1 MATELSIVISASA
14 MIGSAMSAIRTLTGG
29 LDGVRRSSNILGN
42 EQRRLRSEI
51 DRLGGSSAVPALQ
64 RQYERLGRTM
74 RDLRMNA
81 VQQAGIATRLENNR
95 QARADMQ
102 GEIMGL
108 VGAGLTLTVPVKLAI
123 DFESAMADVKK
134 VVDFDDSPVI
144 AKQQVAQ
151 LSDEILKLS
160 SIRPMSATDIANIV
174 ALGGQ
179 SGIARDQLIKFA
191 DSAVK
196 MGVAFDISAQ
206 QAGQSMAEL
215 RSAFQL
221 DQKGVET
228 LADKINYLGNT
239 TPAAAKSIMEIVQRV
254 GAFGEVAGYNTGT
267 VAVLGASMKGFG
279 IAEEVAA
286 TSIKN
291 MMLALVAGDTAT
303 KGQKEAWEKLGLNHE
318 KVAKDMQVNAEETT
332 LSVLKSI
339 AKLDK
344 HEQASTLKELFGSE
358 SLLGI
363 APLLAN
369 LSLIEER
376 LVGIKQASNFDGSM
390 NKEYEA
396 RAATTAN
403 NIQLLKNNMAHLGI
417 TVGSVVLPALNE
429 LMSNI
434 KPVIDKVVS
443 FAKAN
448 PTLIS
453 SLFKVAAALF
463 AFKAGSLATRFAFN
477 LLFGGLLSGYG
488 ILLRTT
494 GAFRLVSASI
504 RLFQMGRAV
513 SALRLFGLSA
523 RQARIA
529 ISLFSG
535 GFNLVKSAIG
545 GLGSAIAMI
554 GRVIITLGR
563 AMLTNPII
571 LIGIAIAGV
580 AYLIYKNWDT
590 IKPMLMEFWQDI
602 TQYASN
608 AWQWIVGVWSGFS
621 AWFGGLWQGVA
632 SWVKN
637 TWANIT
643 QGASLAW
650 GFLVGLWGGITSW
663 FGGLWQSLLG
673 ITVGVWSGIVGFIGG
688 VWATIRGSVSVGVQG
703 LMAIIRGFSPISAFS
718 TAFSAVWGF
727 LSGLVGRFRSFG
739 VNIIQGLI
747 GGIKSMAG
755 AVTGA
760 ISSVVGNVAGRAK
773 AMLGINSPS
782 RLFAQFGSWVSEGLA
797 IGIDKGS
804 QKPVSAI
811 GSVASGVTANFGAK
825 MGNLSAQISTSVA
838 EHQAR
843 MTNTNT
849 ANANNL
855 NNQQQSNIT
864 IHFNPTIN
872 ANGGDMGKIE
882 RALHL
887 SQTEFEKMFNRM
899 QADKLRR
906 AY

>member
-1 MATELSIVISASA
+1 MKW
-14 MIGSAMSAIRTLTGG
+14 
-29 LDGVRRSSNILGN
+29 
-42 EQRRLRSEI
+42 Q
-51 DRLGGSSAVPALQ
+51 
-64 RQYERLGRTM
+64 
-74 RDLRMNA
+74 
-81 VQQAGIATRLENNR
+81 
-95 QARADMQ
+95 
-102 GEIMGL
+102 
-108 VGAGLTLTVPVKLAI
+108 
-123 DFESAMADVKK
+123 
-134 VVDFDDSPVI
+134 
-144 AKQQVAQ
+144 
-151 LSDEILKLS
+151 
-160 SIRPMSATDIANIV
+160 
-174 ALGGQ
+174 
-179 SGIARDQLIKFA
+179 
-191 DSAVK
+191 
-196 MGVAFDISAQ
+196 
-206 QAGQSMAEL
+206 
-215 RSAFQL
+215 
-221 DQKGVET
+221 
-228 LADKINYLGNT
+228 
-239 TPAAAKSIMEIVQRV
+239 
-254 GAFGEVAGYNTGT
+254 AGYNTGT

-303 KGQKEAWEKLGLNHE
+303 KGQKEAWEKLRLNHE

-339 AKLDK
+339 PKLDK

-443 FAKAN
+443 FVKAN

-504 RLFQMGRAV
+504 RLFKMGRAV

-571 LIGIAIAGV
+571 LIGMAIAGV

-621 AWFGGLWQGVA
+621 AWFGGLWQGVV

-637 TWANIT
+637 TWASIT

-688 VWATIRGSVSVGVQG
+688 VWVTIRGLVSAGVQG
-703 LMAIIRGFSPISAFS
+703 LMAIIRGFSPVSAFS
-718 TAFSAVWGF
+718 AAFSAIWGF

-755 AVTGA
+755 AVVSA
-760 ISSVVGNVAGRAK
+760 ISGVVGGVAGTAK
-773 AMLGINSPS
+773 RMLGINSPS
-782 RLFAQFGSWVSEGLA
+782 RVFRQFGSWVSEGLS
-797 IGIDKGS
+797 IGINKES
-804 QKPVSAI
+804 HKPINAVGQLAT
-811 GSVASGVTANFGAK
+811 GVTANFGTK

-855 NNQQQSNIT
+855 NNQQQGNIT

-872 ANGGDMGKIE
+872 ANGGDMSKIE